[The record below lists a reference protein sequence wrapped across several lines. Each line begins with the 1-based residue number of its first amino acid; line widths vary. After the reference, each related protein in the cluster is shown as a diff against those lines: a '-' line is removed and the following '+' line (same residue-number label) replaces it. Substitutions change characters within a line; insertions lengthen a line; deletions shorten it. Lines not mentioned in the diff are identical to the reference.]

1 MPATF
6 RNEGGVLWAEKPAG
20 SAVSFTLDWESLDAG
35 DAITSSA
42 WAVPPGLTLGPTSYT
57 DASTTAFLSG
67 GTPGTWYQVVCSV
80 TTAGG
85 STDQQAFQV
94 FIAGTPAQIGA
105 GIQSVFADLPGT
117 IASLRRDRLAA
128 MLESY
133 APGAT
138 ISDEYLLEKLLAA
151 ERSLERELRVFFTP
165 REMVTP
171 ATPQAERD
179 ALVAAGQ
186 QLEEEPGYDYDPALF
201 QGNTWGLIELR
212 QRPAISVSRIGFY
225 YPAPTGLVYEVPLD
239 WVRLDRKVGR
249 ISLVPTQ
256 TILSL
261 PLNAFIMSAIG
272 GGRNIPLMLHV
283 RYRAGLENA
292 ATEWPDLLALIK
304 RQAVLDIIGD
314 RFIPSS
320 GSVSADGLSQSI
332 SFESVKYQDE
342 ISAKTEKL
350 RSAIHGIR
358 MMVM

>member
-6 RNEGGVLWAEKPAG
+6 RNDGGVLWAEKPAAA
-20 SAVSFTLDWESLDAG
+20 AVPFTLEWEGLATG
-35 DAITSSA
+35 DAVATAA
-42 WAVPPGLTLGPTSYT
+42 WTVPAGLTLGPTSKT
-57 DASTTAFLSG
+57 DTTTTAFISG
-67 GTPGTWYQVVCSV
+67 GTAGTWYQVVCTV
-80 TTAGG
+80 TTTGG
-85 STDQQAFQV
+85 STEQQAFQV
-94 FIAGTPAQIGA
+94 FIGALPSAIGD
-105 GIQSVFADLPGT
+105 GIKSVFGDLSAA

-138 ISDEYLLEKLLAA
+138 ISDEYLLEKLVAA
-151 ERSLERELRVFFTP
+151 ERSMERELRVFFTP

-179 ALVAAGQ
+179 ALVGAGQ
-186 QLEEEPGYDYDPALF
+186 QVVEEPGYDYDPALF

-225 YPAPTGLVYEVPLD
+225 YPAPTGLVFEVPLD
-239 WVRLDRKVGR
+239 WVRLDKKVGR

-256 TILSL
+256 TMLSL

-292 ATEWPDLLALIK
+292 ATEWPDLLTLIK

-314 RFIPSS
+314 RFIPGS

-332 SFESVKYQDE
+332 SFEASKYQDDVDH
-342 ISAKTEKL
+342 KVEKL